1 MADITHRLIDTNG
14 IRMHIAEAGPD
25 QGPCV
30 IMCHGFPESWYSWR
44 HQLHALA
51 DAGYHAVA
59 PDMRGYG
66 RTSRPADP
74 VQYTQLRLVGD
85 MVGLLSQL
93 PHDTAVIAG
102 HDWGAP
108 VAWNA
113 SLFRP
118 DLFPA
123 VVALSV
129 PYLARRMAFVDDHT
143 AKPTDAMKKA
153 SGENFNYQLYFN
165 QVGRAETDL
174 ERDVRH
180 WLSGFFYTASGDV
193 PPKPS
198 PSPSSRKPT
207 ASKTASPGPTNSPL
221 GSAPPTST
229 STRANSS
236 APASV
241 AASRGTAPSI
251 PPGRRWHL
259 TSTPSSPSPPASSPA
274 TATASSPPTAPST
287 RPCPPEFP
295 TSASTRSSPAAAIG
309 LSKSAPLR
317 STTPCSPSSRTS
329 LRSDGIA
336 DGERPG
342 VAHHDR

>member
-51 DAGYHAVA
+51 DAGYHAIA

-123 VVALSV
+123 IVALSV

-153 SGENFNYQLYFN
+153 SGENFHYQLYFN
-165 QVGRAETDL
+165 QVGRAEADL

-180 WLSGFFYTASGDV
+180 WLTGFFYTASGDV
-193 PPKPS
+193 PPEAVTIAQLKKADRFEDGFAWPDQL
-198 PSPSSRKPT
+198 P
-207 ASKTASPGPTNSPL
+207 AWL
-221 GSAPPTST
+221 SAADLDFYTSEFERT
-229 STRANSS
+229 GF
-236 APASV
+236 
-241 AASRGTAPSI
+241 RG
-251 PPGRRWHL
+251 
-259 TSTPSSPSPPASSPA
+259 
-274 TATASSPPTAPST
+274 
-287 RPCPPEFP
+287 
-295 TSASTRSSPAAAIG
+295 G
-309 LSKSAPLR
+309 LSWYRAIDPTWEEMAPYVDAKLTVPACFVAGDRDGVIAANRAIYEAMPAGVPDLRLNTLLPGCGHWTQQERPAEVNDAMLTFPADVAPL
-317 STTPCSPSSRTS
+317 
-329 LRSDGIA
+329 
-336 DGERPG
+336 
-342 VAHHDR
+342 